1 MGLLSTVGGLVGGFF
16 GGPVG
21 SAIGTAAGGFLSD
34 AGTAYGSYREAETNR
49 DFNNYQS
56 QVSRDFSADQS
67 RISREFNASEAQ
79 ANRAF
84 QERMSNSAYQRSI
97 ADLNAAGLSP
107 MLAYSQGSASSP
119 SGATATSSGASSSP
133 ASSSSMARSIFA
145 GETAQRDA
153 QTDLLKEQERVAKS
167 QHEINVQTAKK
178 VAEEAKLASQR
189 TLNEPARFYLEQAES
204 GSRINSNS
212 AQAAQTSALESL
224 TKQGKAPAPDT
235 NVVRNIKDA
244 VSYGKGGLTN
254 AKSVLDNII
263 SNSYKSIRGIK

>member
-1 MGLLSTVGGLVGGFF
+1 MGFF
-16 GGPVG
+16 SGAVDFGKKVLNTASDFLG
-21 SAIGTAAGGFLSD
+21 SPIGGFLSD
-34 AGTAYGSYREAETNR
+34 AGSAYGSYQQAEQNR
-49 DFNNYQS
+49 AFNAEDARLN
-56 QVSRDFSADQS
+56 
-67 RISREFNASEAQ
+67 REFNAFQAD
-79 ANRAF
+79 ANRSF

-107 MLAYSQGSASSP
+107 MLAYSQGSASTP
-119 SGATATSSGASSSP
+119 SGATASGSAASN
-133 ASSSSMARSIFA
+133 SSMARPFIA
-145 GETAQRDA
+145 GEAAQRSA
-153 QTDLLKEQERVAKS
+153 QTQLLKEQERVAKS

-189 TLNEPARFYLEQAES
+189 TLSEPARFYIEQAEA

-254 AKSVLDNII
+254 AKSVLDNLIL
-263 SNSYKSIRGIK
+263 NSYKSIRGIK